1 MLRIPSGVAALWAA
15 NLRRNGI
22 WVDGNVHCEAWY
34 NGQFGLTGFF
44 TDMLAAEGLVER
56 RLSAAGE
63 AEYRG
68 IGGREPWQN
77 Q

>member
-1 MLRIPSGVAALWAA
+1 
-15 NLRRNGI
+15 
-22 WVDGNVHCEAWY
+22 VDGNVHCEAWY